1 MPAFENQT
9 ALVTGSGRG
18 IGSATARLLAERGA
32 TVIVNDVNEEAAAET
47 VATIQSSGGRAVMGA
62 ADITVPEQVEHLFAE
77 VTASHG
83 GVDIL
88 VNNAGGAPP
97 GASWQ
102 RVADAS
108 IDEWIDFLNL
118 NLVAAF
124 TCARAAIPSMVER
137 GRGHIV
143 CVGSISGTNGQVHGS
158 GYAAAKAGVGALVAS
173 IAKEYARDGI
183 SCNGIIVGN
192 APHPTRTA
200 ERQAQLDS
208 YVHLARVG
216 GYDEFAGAIA
226 FLCSEDSSYMSGVM
240 MPVDGG
246 FHRFN
251 LL

>member
-1 MPAFENQT
+1 MPAFENKT

-18 IGSATARLLAERGA
+18 IGRATAKLLAACGA
-32 TVIVNDVNEEAAAET
+32 TVIVNDVNEDAAAET
-47 VATIQSSGGRAVMGA
+47 VAIIRDSGGQAVPGV
-62 ADITVPEQVEHLFAE
+62 ADITAPGQVERLFAD
-77 VTASHG
+77 VRTAHG

-108 IDEWIDFLNL
+108 IEDWVGFLNL

-124 TCARAAIPSMVER
+124 TCARLAIPAMLER

-143 CVGSISGTNGQVHGS
+143 CVGSISGTYGQVLGS
-158 GYAAAKAGVGALVAS
+158 GYAAAKAGLTALVAS
-173 IAKEYARDGI
+173 IAKEYGSDGI
-183 SCNGIIVGN
+183 SCNGIVVGN

-216 GYDEFAGAIA
+216 GYDEFAAAVA
-226 FLCSEDSSYMSGVM
+226 FLCSEESSYMSGAM

>member
-1 MPAFENQT
+1 MPDLDDKI

-18 IGSATARLLAERGA
+18 IGRATARLLASRGA
-32 TVIVNDVNEEAAAET
+32 TVIVNDVNEQAVSAVVSEIRSAGGNAAPG
-47 VATIQSSGGRAVMGA
+47 V
-62 ADITVPEQVEHLFAE
+62 ADIMACEQVDDLFAE
-77 VTASHG
+77 VAQRHG

-97 GASWQ
+97 GASWS
-102 RVADAS
+102 RLADS
-108 IDEWIDFLNL
+108 SVEDWLGFLNL

-124 TCARAAIPSMVER
+124 TCARAALPSMLAR

-143 CVGSISGTNGQVHGS
+143 CVGSISGTNGQVLGS
-158 GYAAAKAGVGALVAS
+158 AYAAAKAGLSGLVAS
-173 IAKEYARDGI
+173 IAKEYAADGV
-183 SCNGIIVGN
+183 SCNGIVVGN

-200 ERQAQLDS
+200 ERQTQLDS

-216 GYDEFAGAIA
+216 RYEEFAATIA
-226 FLCSEDSSYMSGVM
+226 FLCSEQSSYMSGAM
-240 MPVDGG
+240 IPVDGG